1 MHQVYRRLLRSDLL
15 GDHIGYTASIG
26 EWGTPSTAQCHL
38 GDSGGSTGNLVH
50 VCVLEVFL
58 TFLQLLLLGSS
69 P

>member
-1 MHQVYRRLLRSDLL
+1 MII
-15 GDHIGYTASIG
+15 IGYTAGLG
-26 EWGTPSTAQCHL
+26 EWGPTSTAQCHL

-50 VCVLEVFL
+50 VGVLEVLL

>member
-1 MHQVYRRLLRSDLL
+1 MII
-15 GDHIGYTASIG
+15 IGYTAGIG
-26 EWGTPSTAQCHL
+26 EWGPASTAQCHL

-50 VCVLEVFL
+50 VGVLEVLL